1 MRILAVG
8 DVVGKAGC
16 EFFRF
21 QISRL
26 RQEYALDMVIVN
38 GENSAEGNGI
48 TTPSAKLL
56 FSSGA
61 DVITTGNHALR
72 RKECYDIYERRDGVI
87 RPANF
92 HPDAP
97 GEGYYIFDAFP
108 HSVAVINLLG
118 QVYMDAVESPFDCV
132 DRILEKIDTPII
144 LVDFHAE
151 ATAEKIA
158 MAYHLDGRVSA
169 VFGTHTHVQT
179 ADEAIFPKG
188 TGYITDLGM
197 TGPIHSVLGVK
208 PEIALYKMRTHLP
221 VRFENGTDPCK
232 LGGVIFEIDE
242 KNGKTDKIFRL
253 NIQ

>member
-1 MRILAVG
+1 MRILAIG
-8 DVVGKAGC
+8 DVVGKPGS
-16 EFFRF
+16 EFFRAKIGGIREEY
-21 QISRL
+21 QI
-26 RQEYALDMVIVN
+26 DMVIVN

-48 TTPSAKLL
+48 TTPSAKFL
-56 FSSGA
+56 FASGA

-72 RKECYDIYERRDGVI
+72 RRECYDIYERRDGVI
-87 RPANF
+87 RPANL

-97 GEGYYIFDAFP
+97 GAGWFLFDAFP
-108 HSVAVINLLG
+108 RPVAVINLLG
-118 QVYMDAVESPFDCV
+118 QVYLDPVESPFDCV
-132 DRILEKIDTPII
+132 DRLLEQIDTPIV

-179 ADEAIFPKG
+179 ADERIFSGG

-197 TGPIHSVLGVK
+197 TGPIDSVLGVK

-232 LGGVIFEIDE
+232 LCGAIFEIDE
-242 KNGKTDKIFRL
+242 KSGKTTKIIRL
-253 NIQ
+253 NIK